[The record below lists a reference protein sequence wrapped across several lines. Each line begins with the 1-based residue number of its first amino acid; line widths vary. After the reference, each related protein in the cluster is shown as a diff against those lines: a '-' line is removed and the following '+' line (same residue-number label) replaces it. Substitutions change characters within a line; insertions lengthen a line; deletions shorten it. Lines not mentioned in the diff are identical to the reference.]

1 MQKNLNSF
9 IGLILLAWLFVIL
22 GSAAEAKNYQ
32 KENSNES
39 SGSPPLSRED
49 AVREAVFK
57 YQIERMTSALQQKDV
72 VFFLSVDEEANPSD
86 ALLTRFAGRR
96 PPVKKASESFSKEY
110 EGIYDKETG
119 KKGILFRIT
128 SIKWVSETE
137 AEVEGGHYT
146 GPLAASGHVYKM
158 RFENG
163 KWVVTDDDMKWI
175 SQVVIAA

>member
-1 MQKNLNSF
+1 M
-9 IGLILLAWLFVIL
+9 
-22 GSAAEAKNYQ
+22 
-32 KENSNES
+32 
-39 SGSPPLSRED
+39 
-49 AVREAVFK
+49 FK
-57 YQIERMTSALQQKDV
+57 YQIGRMTSALQQKDV
-72 VFFLSVDEEANPSD
+72 VFFLSVDEANPSD

-96 PPVKKASESFSKEY
+96 PPVKKVSESLSQQY

-158 RFENG
+158 RFEND
-163 KWVVTDDDMKWI
+163 KWVVTDDD
-175 SQVVIAA
+175 

>member
-1 MQKNLNSF
+1 M
-9 IGLILLAWLFVIL
+9 
-22 GSAAEAKNYQ
+22 
-32 KENSNES
+32 
-39 SGSPPLSRED
+39 
-49 AVREAVFK
+49 
-57 YQIERMTSALQQKDV
+57 
-72 VFFLSVDEEANPSD
+72 SVDEKANPSD

-96 PPVKKASESFSKEY
+96 PLVKKVSESFSKEY

-163 KWVVTDDDMKWI
+163 KWIVEDDDMKWI
-175 SQVVIAA
+175 SHVVIAA